1 MASKGR
7 TRQGG
12 ASQPDPRQD
21 SRADTEQIDKER
33 WRSEGGSQT
42 SDTQPERTAKRSP
55 GKYSSSQQR
64 AGHGDFEGENQ
75 EDTNFRSQGD
85 GSASRG
91 SSAGRLAPTPIG
103 SKRNGA
109 KGSGRIGARRAP

>member
-12 ASQPDPRQD
+12 ASPPDPRQD
-21 SRADTEQIDKER
+21 SKADTEQIDKER

-55 GKYSSSQQR
+55 
-64 AGHGDFEGENQ
+64 AG
-75 EDTNFRSQGD
+75 T
-85 GSASRG
+85 
-91 SSAGRLAPTPIG
+91 
-103 SKRNGA
+103 A
-109 KGSGRIGARRAP
+109 KGN